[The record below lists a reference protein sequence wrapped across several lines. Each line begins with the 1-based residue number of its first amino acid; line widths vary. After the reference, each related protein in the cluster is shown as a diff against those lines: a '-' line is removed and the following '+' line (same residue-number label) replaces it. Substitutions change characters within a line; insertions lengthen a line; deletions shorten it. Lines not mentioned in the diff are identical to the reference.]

1 MKFHLFLSKKRS
13 NTNGLVPVYAKIT
26 IEGRIYER
34 SSGVF
39 ILPQF
44 WNADFKR
51 IKNGVAGS
59 SEANQ
64 KINEFETKLNQLQ
77 EKNASIEIIDKALTM
92 ESQSSKP
99 VLTLLNVIEEYIS
112 RQAKLIDLP
121 QGISYE
127 TYKTY
132 TYKEKNIKN
141 YLTEIKKLDMPIANF
156 GYAEA
161 EKFKLYC
168 YEQKFGTAYI
178 NRHIKFLRTIMRFAH
193 YEYKVEQSNFMLMK
207 LKEPAA
213 KPITYLTE
221 LELEKI
227 QKHVFLSSLTQKA
240 ADLFLLQCF
249 TGMAYCDVITL
260 SEQNIITHGKSEF
273 IAYNRRKTSVRG
285 LLPLL
290 PQVKVILKRY
300 SGKAP
305 ELCNQLYNRVLK
317 EIAAVCE
324 IQKHIT
330 THIGRK
336 TFACLLVSKGAS
348 MEATTKM
355 LAKTN
360 VQETAKVYA
369 EVQWKR
375 ILDEMPKFG

>member
-1 MKFHLFLSKKRS
+1 MNFHIFLSTKRI
-13 NTNGLVPVYAKIT
+13 NKQNLVPVYAKIT
-26 IEGRIYER
+26 IDGKVYER
-34 SSGVF
+34 SSGVY
-39 ILPQF
+39 ISPQY
-44 WNADFKR
+44 WNKEFKR
-51 IKNGVAGS
+51 VKNGVAGS
-59 SEANQ
+59 VEANQ
-64 KINEFETKLNQLQ
+64 KINEFETKLTQLK
-77 EKNASIEIIDKALTM
+77 ENNSSISEIDKAMTI

-99 VLTLLNVIEEYIS
+99 ILTLLDVIEEYIS
-112 RQAKLIDLP
+112 RQSKLIDLP
-121 QGISYE
+121 DGISYE

-132 TYKEKNIKN
+132 TYKQKNVKN
-141 YLTEIKKLDMPIANF
+141 YLAEIKKLDLPIANF
-156 GYAEA
+156 GYSEA

-168 YEQKFGTAYI
+168 FANKFGSAYI

-193 YEYKVEQSNFMLMK
+193 YEHKVEQSNFMLMK

-227 QKHVFLSSLTQKA
+227 QKHVFLSSLLQKA

-260 SEQNIITHGKSEF
+260 SDNNIEKHGKSEF
-273 IAYNRRKTSVRG
+273 IAYNRRKTSVKG

-290 PQVKVILKRY
+290 PQVKIILKRY
-300 SGKAP
+300 DGKAP
-305 ELCNQLYNRVLK
+305 VLCNQLFNRVLK

-324 IQKHIT
+324 IHKHIT

-336 TFACLLVSKGAS
+336 TFACMLVSKGAS

-360 VQETAKVYA
+360 IQETSKIYA
-369 EVQWKR
+369 EVQWQR
-375 ILDEMPKFG
+375 LLNEMPSFG